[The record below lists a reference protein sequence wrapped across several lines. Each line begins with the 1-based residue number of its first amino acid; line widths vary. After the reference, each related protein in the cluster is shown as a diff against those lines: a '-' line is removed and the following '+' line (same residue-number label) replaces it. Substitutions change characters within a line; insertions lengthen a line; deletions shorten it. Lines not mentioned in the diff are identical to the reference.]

1 MHWPVIGTHALPV
14 SSPTESLNP
23 ILNRVR
29 EVREQQG
36 MSLRTASR
44 RMEADVRL
52 LRELEDPRTDLRL
65 SDLYRWQKVLE
76 VPIADLLVESQEPLS
91 RPVLERARLL
101 KLMKT
106 AQAMLEK
113 SPTAEIRHMA
123 QMFIEQLC
131 EIMPE
136 LKDVGPWPAVGQRR
150 TIDDI
155 GRIMENVVKM
165 RDAVS
170 DSE

>member
-113 SPTAEIRHMA
+113 SPTVEIRHMA

-136 LKDVGPWPAVGQRR
+136 LKDVGPWPAVGHRR

-165 RDAVS
+165 RDAVP